1 MFLFYLE
8 TLSFKNYQQTIDW
21 LFLNL
26 PMYQRDGPPVL
37 KLNLDSITFIA
48 NHFGNPQNNFK
59 SIHIAGTN
67 GKGSSANM
75 IASVLKESNYKVGLY
90 TSPHLIDFR
99 ERIKINGKKI
109 SKFYVIKF
117 VNENFLFLK
126 KNKFSF
132 FEITFALA
140 ISFFSQK
147 EVDYAVIETGLGGRL
162 DATNIIKPIVSL
174 ITNVGL
180 DHQQFLGDS
189 YEQIAYEKAGII
201 KKNTPIV
208 ISEFNKKT
216 YPVFEKIAEKNFAKL
231 FLAKKS
237 NFTTDLDGDYQS
249 LNIDGVVKT
258 IEIIDKEIINNGKL
272 KKGLL
277 NVKKNMGFQGRWDVL
292 GNNPLVIADAAHN
305 FNAILSVLNQLKKNS
320 KKVHFIFGLSNDK
333 KIENFTKILPSEFN
347 YYLCSANV
355 PRSMNIDE
363 LDKVFYK
370 KKYLKYECHKSVKN
384 ACLSAL
390 KKSEKNDI
398 IFICGSIFIVG
409 EVLKHKIF

>member
-75 IASVLKESNYKVGLY
+75 IASVLMESNYKVGLY

-140 ISFFSQK
+140 ISFFSRK

-305 FNAILSVLNQLKKNS
+305 FNAVLSVLNQLKKNS

-370 KKYLKYECHKSVKN
+370 KKYLKYECHESVKN

-390 KKSEKNDI
+390 KKSGKNDI

>member
-1 MFLFYLE
+1 
-8 TLSFKNYQQTIDW
+8 
-21 LFLNL
+21 
-26 PMYQRDGPPVL
+26 MYQRDGPPVL

-75 IASVLKESNYKVGLY
+75 IASVLMESNYKVGLY

-140 ISFFSQK
+140 ISFFSQSG
-147 EVDYAVIETGLGGRL
+147 VDYAVIETGLGGRL

-189 YEQIAYEKAGII
+189 LEQIAYEKAGII

-216 YPVFEKIAEKNFAKL
+216 YPVFKKIAEKNCSKL

-237 NFTTDLDGDYQS
+237 NFSTDLDGDYQS

-305 FNAILSVLNQLKKNS
+305 FNAVLSVLNQLKKNS

>member
-1 MFLFYLE
+1 
-8 TLSFKNYQQTIDW
+8 
-21 LFLNL
+21 
-26 PMYQRDGPPVL
+26 MYQRDGPPVL

-140 ISFFSQK
+140 ISFFSRK

-189 YEQIAYEKAGII
+189 LEQIAYEKAGII

-216 YPVFEKIAEKNFAKL
+216 YPVFKKIAEKNYAKL

-237 NFTTDLDGDYQS
+237 NFSTDLNGDYQS

-370 KKYLKYECHKSVKN
+370 KKYLKYECHESVKN

>member
-305 FNAILSVLNQLKKNS
+305 FNAVLSVLNQLKKNS

>member
-1 MFLFYLE
+1 LFLFYLE

-75 IASVLKESNYKVGLY
+75 IASVLMESNYKVGLY

-305 FNAILSVLNQLKKNS
+305 FNAVLSVLNQLKKNS

>member
-1 MFLFYLE
+1 
-8 TLSFKNYQQTIDW
+8 
-21 LFLNL
+21 
-26 PMYQRDGPPVL
+26 MYQRDGPPVL

-75 IASVLKESNYKVGLY
+75 IASVLKESNFKVGLY

-140 ISFFSQK
+140 ISFFSRK
-147 EVDYAVIETGLGGRL
+147 GVDYAVIETGLGGRL

-189 YEQIAYEKAGII
+189 LEQIAYEKAGII

-216 YPVFEKIAEKNFAKL
+216 YPVFKKIAEKNLAKL

-237 NFTTDLDGDYQS
+237 NFSTDLDGDYQS

-305 FNAILSVLNQLKKNS
+305 FNAVLLVLNQLKKNS

-370 KKYLKYECHKSVKN
+370 KKYLKYECHESVKN

>member
-1 MFLFYLE
+1 
-8 TLSFKNYQQTIDW
+8 
-21 LFLNL
+21 
-26 PMYQRDGPPVL
+26 MYQRNGPPVL

-109 SKFYVIKF
+109 SKSFVTKF

-140 ISFFSQK
+140 ISFFSRK

-180 DHQQFLGDS
+180 DHQQFLGNS
-189 YEQIAYEKAGII
+189 LEQIAFEKAGII

-208 ISEFNKKT
+208 ISEYNKKT
-216 YPVFEKIAEKNFAKL
+216 YPVFKKIAEKNRAKL

-237 NFTTDLDGDYQS
+237 NFSTDLDGDYQS

-258 IEIIDKEIINNGKL
+258 IEIINKEIINNGKL

-277 NVKKNMGFQGRWDVL
+277 NVKKNMEFQGRWDVL

-305 FNAILSVLNQLKKNS
+305 FNAVLLVLNQLKKNS

-333 KIENFTKILPSEFN
+333 KIENFIKILPAEFY

-355 PRSMNIDE
+355 PRSMNVAE
-363 LDKVFYK
+363 LDKVFYR
-370 KKYLKYECHKSVKN
+370 KKYLKYECHESVKD

-390 KKSEKNDI
+390 KNSEKNDI

>member
-1 MFLFYLE
+1 MQSNNLNNI
-8 TLSFKNYQQTIDW
+8 LSKIQRYHPKYID
-21 LFLNL
+21 
-26 PMYQRDGPPVL
+26 L
-37 KLNLDSITFIA
+37 KLDRMFRILNDL
-48 NHFGNPQNNFK
+48 GNPHH
-59 SIHIAGTN
+59 SLPPTIHIAGTN

-75 IASVLKESNYKVGLY
+75 IASVLKESNFKVGLY

-109 SKFYVIKF
+109 SKSYVIKF

-140 ISFFSQK
+140 ISFFSRK
-147 EVDYAVIETGLGGRL
+147 GVDYAVIETGLGGRL

-189 YEQIAYEKAGII
+189 LEQIAYEKAGII

-216 YPVFEKIAEKNFAKL
+216 YPVFKKIAEKNLAKL

-237 NFTTDLDGDYQS
+237 NFSTDLDGDYQS

-305 FNAILSVLNQLKKNS
+305 FNAVLLVLNQLKKNS

-333 KIENFTKILPSEFN
+333 KIENFTKILPSEFY

-355 PRSMNIDE
+355 PRSMNVDKLE
-363 LDKVFYK
+363 KVFYK
-370 KKYLKYECHKSVKN
+370 KKYLKYECHESVKN

-409 EVLKHKIF
+409 EVLKHKFF

>member
-1 MFLFYLE
+1 
-8 TLSFKNYQQTIDW
+8 
-21 LFLNL
+21 
-26 PMYQRDGPPVL
+26 MYHRDGPPVL

-75 IASVLKESNYKVGLY
+75 IASVLKESNYNVGLY

-109 SKFYVIKF
+109 SKFFVTKF

-140 ISFFSQK
+140 ISFFSRK

-180 DHQQFLGDS
+180 DHQQFLGNS
-189 YEQIAYEKAGII
+189 LEQIAYEKAGII

-208 ISEFNKKT
+208 ISEYNKKT
-216 YPVFEKIAEKNFAKL
+216 YPVFKKIAEKNRAKL

-237 NFTTDLDGDYQS
+237 NFSTDLDGDYQS

-258 IEIIDKEIINNGKL
+258 IEIINKEIINNGKL

-277 NVKKNMGFQGRWDVL
+277 NVKKNMEFQGRWDVL

-305 FNAILSVLNQLKKNS
+305 FNAVLLVLNQLKKNS

-333 KIENFTKILPSEFN
+333 KIENFTKILPAEFY

-355 PRSMNIDE
+355 PRSMNVAE
-363 LDKVFYK
+363 LDKVFHK
-370 KKYLKYECHKSVKN
+370 KKYLKYECHESVKN

-390 KKSEKNDI
+390 KNSEKNDI

>member
-1 MFLFYLE
+1 
-8 TLSFKNYQQTIDW
+8 
-21 LFLNL
+21 
-26 PMYQRDGPPVL
+26 MYQRNGPPVL

-75 IASVLKESNYKVGLY
+75 IASVLKESNYNVGLY

-109 SKFYVIKF
+109 SKFFVTKF

-140 ISFFSQK
+140 ISFFSRK

-180 DHQQFLGDS
+180 DHQQFLGNS
-189 YEQIAYEKAGII
+189 LEQIAFEKAGII

-208 ISEFNKKT
+208 ISEYNKKT
-216 YPVFEKIAEKNFAKL
+216 YPVFKKIAEKNRAKL

-237 NFTTDLDGDYQS
+237 NFSTDLYGDYQS

-258 IEIIDKEIINNGKL
+258 IEIINKEIINNGKL

-277 NVKKNMGFQGRWDVL
+277 NVKKNMGFRGRWDVL
-292 GNNPLVIADAAHN
+292 GSNPLVIADAAHN
-305 FNAILSVLNQLKKNS
+305 FNAVLLVLNQLKKNS

-333 KIENFTKILPSEFN
+333 KIENFIKILPAEFY

-355 PRSMNIDE
+355 PRSMNVAE
-363 LDKVFYK
+363 LDKVFYR
-370 KKYLKYECHKSVKN
+370 KKYLKYECHESVKD

-390 KKSEKNDI
+390 KNSEKNDI

>member
-1 MFLFYLE
+1 
-8 TLSFKNYQQTIDW
+8 
-21 LFLNL
+21 
-26 PMYQRDGPPVL
+26 MYQRDGPPVL

-140 ISFFSQK
+140 TSFFSRK
-147 EVDYAVIETGLGGRL
+147 GVDYAVIETGLGGRL

-189 YEQIAYEKAGII
+189 LEQIAYEKAGII

-292 GNNPLVIADAAHN
+292 GNNPLVIADSAHN
-305 FNAILSVLNQLKKNS
+305 INAVLSVLNQLKKNS

>member
-1 MFLFYLE
+1 
-8 TLSFKNYQQTIDW
+8 
-21 LFLNL
+21 
-26 PMYQRDGPPVL
+26 MYQRDGPPVL

-140 ISFFSQK
+140 TSFFSRK
-147 EVDYAVIETGLGGRL
+147 GVDYAVIETGLGGRL

-189 YEQIAYEKAGII
+189 LEQIAYEKAGII

-216 YPVFEKIAEKNFAKL
+216 YPVFKKIAEKNRAKL

-237 NFTTDLDGDYQS
+237 NFSTDLDGDYQS

-333 KIENFTKILPSEFN
+333 KIENFTKILPYEFN

-370 KKYLKYECHKSVKN
+370 KKYLKYECHESVKN

>member
-1 MFLFYLE
+1 
-8 TLSFKNYQQTIDW
+8 
-21 LFLNL
+21 
-26 PMYQRDGPPVL
+26 MYHRDGPPVL
-37 KLNLDSITFIA
+37 KLNLYSITFIA
-48 NHFGNPQNNFK
+48 NHFGNPQNDFK

-109 SKFYVIKF
+109 SKSFVTKF

-140 ISFFSQK
+140 ISFFSRK
-147 EVDYAVIETGLGGRL
+147 VVDYAVIETGLGGRL

-189 YEQIAYEKAGII
+189 LEQIAYEKAGII

-216 YPVFEKIAEKNFAKL
+216 YPVFKKIAEKNCAKL

-237 NFTTDLDGDYQS
+237 NFSTDLDGDYQS

-277 NVKKNMGFQGRWDVL
+277 NVKKNMKFQGRWDVL
-292 GNNPLVIADAAHN
+292 GKNPLVIADSAHN
-305 FNAILSVLNQLKKNS
+305 FNAVLLVLNQLKKNS

-333 KIENFTKILPSEFN
+333 KIENFIKILPAEFY

-355 PRSMNIDE
+355 PRSMNVAE
-363 LDKVFYK
+363 LDKVFYR
-370 KKYLKYECHKSVKN
+370 KKYLKYECHESVKN

-390 KKSEKNDI
+390 KNSEKNDI